1 MTCGLQERTAIVI
14 TQPDLLAVARGDR
27 PADLL
32 IRGGRVVNLFSGEI
46 EETDVAIAGD
56 KIAGLGRDYHA
67 AETIEADGAFIVPGL
82 IDAHVHIES
91 SLCTPA
97 QFMTAVLP
105 RGVTCAVIDPHE
117 IANVAGMAGIR
128 YMAESSRQL
137 PLTTV
142 IMAPS
147 CVPATSMENNGAS
160 LNADELVTL
169 LHEGTVHG
177 LAEVMNYPGVIQGDR
192 TVLAKLAAFRGY
204 PIDGHAPKITGHGL
218 NAYAAAGIGSEH
230 ECTTVEE
237 AREKLA
243 RGLYILIREA
253 TNARNLHTLLP
264 LITPYN
270 SRRISFCTDDRI
282 PQDLLNQGSIDYMVR
297 VAIDYGIDPIDVLR
311 MATLNSAEWFGLHDR
326 GATTPGRAADLLL
339 VDDLQDFY
347 ARQVVAG
354 GRLVAVD
361 GQMLPTV
368 ELPASSGIE
377 ATHRVGA
384 TVNVAWSSVNL
395 TIKAR
400 GSQIRVIGARENQL
414 VTDAYILNATIVDG
428 NAVADPS
435 RDLLKMAVIE
445 RHHARGNMGLGFIQG
460 IGLQQG
466 AIAGT
471 VAHDHHNLIVI
482 GADDNSMM
490 TAARAVGDLG
500 GGLVVALGD
509 QVIAQLPLPIG
520 GLMSDQPIHE
530 VAAAYNVLRTA
541 ARAQGSP
548 LHDPFMAMS
557 FMGLEVIPE
566 LKLTDKGLVDVNQF
580 ELVDLFV

>member
-32 IRGGRVVNLFSGEI
+32 IRGGRVVNLFSGDI
-46 EETDVAIAGD
+46 EETDIAIAGD

-326 GATTPGRAADLLL
+326 GATTP
-339 VDDLQDFY
+339 
-347 ARQVVAG
+347 
-354 GRLVAVD
+354 
-361 GQMLPTV
+361 
-368 ELPASSGIE
+368 
-377 ATHRVGA
+377 
-384 TVNVAWSSVNL
+384 
-395 TIKAR
+395 
-400 GSQIRVIGARENQL
+400 
-414 VTDAYILNATIVDG
+414 
-428 NAVADPS
+428 
-435 RDLLKMAVIE
+435 
-445 RHHARGNMGLGFIQG
+445 
-460 IGLQQG
+460 
-466 AIAGT
+466 
-471 VAHDHHNLIVI
+471 
-482 GADDNSMM
+482 
-490 TAARAVGDLG
+490 TAA
-500 GGLVVALGD
+500 
-509 QVIAQLPLPIG
+509 
-520 GLMSDQPIHE
+520 
-530 VAAAYNVLRTA
+530 AATTA
-541 ARAQGSP
+541 S
-548 LHDPFMAMS
+548 
-557 FMGLEVIPE
+557 
-566 LKLTDKGLVDVNQF
+566 
-580 ELVDLFV
+580 

>member
-218 NAYAAAGIGSEH
+218 NAYAAAGIGSEP
-230 ECTTVEE
+230 ECTTVE
-237 AREKLA
+237 
-243 RGLYILIREA
+243 
-253 TNARNLHTLLP
+253 
-264 LITPYN
+264 
-270 SRRISFCTDDRI
+270 
-282 PQDLLNQGSIDYMVR
+282 
-297 VAIDYGIDPIDVLR
+297 
-311 MATLNSAEWFGLHDR
+311 
-326 GATTPGRAADLLL
+326 
-339 VDDLQDFY
+339 
-347 ARQVVAG
+347 
-354 GRLVAVD
+354 
-361 GQMLPTV
+361 
-368 ELPASSGIE
+368 
-377 ATHRVGA
+377 
-384 TVNVAWSSVNL
+384 
-395 TIKAR
+395 
-400 GSQIRVIGARENQL
+400 
-414 VTDAYILNATIVDG
+414 
-428 NAVADPS
+428 
-435 RDLLKMAVIE
+435 
-445 RHHARGNMGLGFIQG
+445 
-460 IGLQQG
+460 
-466 AIAGT
+466 
-471 VAHDHHNLIVI
+471 
-482 GADDNSMM
+482 
-490 TAARAVGDLG
+490 
-500 GGLVVALGD
+500 
-509 QVIAQLPLPIG
+509 
-520 GLMSDQPIHE
+520 
-530 VAAAYNVLRTA
+530 
-541 ARAQGSP
+541 
-548 LHDPFMAMS
+548 
-557 FMGLEVIPE
+557 
-566 LKLTDKGLVDVNQF
+566 
-580 ELVDLFV
+580 